1 MNKDVTGLVLKF
13 KEKFPMTIAWRV
25 KKHAKVVEKHINPDE
40 TVLYAFAGQKGPF
53 YRDIFHTYVIALTDK
68 RLVLAEKR
76 LLFGYLYLSIT
87 PDLFNDLSVGS
98 GLIWGKVVIDTLSE
112 QVVITNIDKAA
123 LAEVETNISTYMMEA
138 KQKYQN
144 RESQ

>member
-13 KEKFPMTIAWRV
+13 KEKYPMTIAWRI

-40 TVLYAFAGQKGPF
+40 NVLYAFIGQKGPL
-53 YRDIFHTYVIALTDK
+53 YRDIFHTYVIAITDK

-87 PDLFNDLSVGS
+87 PDLFNDLTVGS
-98 GLIWGKVVIDTLSE
+98 GIIWGKVVVDTLSE
-112 QVVITNIDKAA
+112 QVVITNIDKKA
-123 LAEVETNISTYMMEA
+123 LAEIETNISTYMMEA
-138 KQKYQN
+138 KQKYQKN
-144 RESQ
+144 EER